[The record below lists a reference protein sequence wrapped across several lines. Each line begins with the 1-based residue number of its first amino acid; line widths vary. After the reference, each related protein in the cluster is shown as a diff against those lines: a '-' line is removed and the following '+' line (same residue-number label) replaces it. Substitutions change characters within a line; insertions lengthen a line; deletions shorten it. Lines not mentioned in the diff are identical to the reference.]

1 MDDKI
6 EAVSRALCTFYG
18 KDPDQ
23 RTRLPGGR
31 VGFQSRIGE
40 SALDGPPLWE
50 AYKEEAEKFV
60 VVAEALARFTAPVEV
75 KRW

>member
-6 EAVSRALCTFYG
+6 EAVARALCTFYG

-31 VGFQSRIGE
+31 VGFQSRID
-40 SALDGPPLWE
+40 AIAFDGPPLWH

-60 VVAEALARFTAPVEV
+60 VVAEALALFATRAEI